1 MACCGTRS
9 RVDGPEVCTLCLD
22 PLPLPGPGADVVL
35 KLHACGH
42 CFHRDCA
49 QEMLLNALRR
59 YEKPRCPNCRATL
72 DTAPFGKLLG
82 QRRQPRKKRM
92 ANMRELISV
101 SEVGHRGSC
110 VRGGESTTR
119 HLSTHVFFRAMLLKV
134 LLYLRFYLLQYTTKY
149 DFFPA
154 IL

>member
-9 RVDGPEVCTLCLD
+9 RVRGPEMCTVCIE
-22 PLPLPGPGADVVL
+22 PLPLPGPGQDVVL
-35 KLHACGH
+35 MLHACGH

-49 QEMLLNALRR
+49 QELLLNALRR

-101 SEVGHRGSC
+101 SEVGRGSA
-110 VRGGESTTR
+110 
-119 HLSTHVFFRAMLLKV
+119 RA
-134 LLYLRFYLLQYTTKY
+134 
-149 DFFPA
+149 
-154 IL
+154 